1 MKRFLRIT
9 ALLVLLTLL
18 FTLTLSLTAC
28 TPIFSVYAG
37 TDTVL
42 SKEAISE
49 NMLSEKNDEL
59 EYVWRYLNR
68 WDLPLFNKTKMK
80 RIEKIFRDVHYKE
93 LPSSYEL
100 AKATC
105 EYFLENS
112 YGKIDL
118 SDPQRVSDELL
129 TAFVKSTGDRYAYY
143 RTNVQYDDY
152 KDEMSGTKPSFYGI
166 GIEVPQPTVKGGILI
181 TDVAS
186 GSPAESAGLRKG
198 DRITEIHTASVD
210 GMYFEDAVAQ
220 ISETRLEKILIT
232 VKRGENEINLS
243 VAPDRSGA
251 YKNHYNV
258 GLTLNKPT
266 VESELPISKVI
277 RNAPAHKAGL
287 LKGDSIIAVDGE
299 AVAGLTIDAVTDKIK
314 GNSGTE
320 VTVTVKRGGETL
332 DIKVTRGPVVNPTV
346 DFWIEGGNIGFI
358 KINSF
363 KDNTDEFFKEAV
375 DYMKQNGAE
384 AIIYDVRNN
393 GGGYLDSVLNMLD
406 YIAADGTTLVSF
418 SNDYAKSEKAN
429 DGHAMKIPAVVIC
442 NGSSASAAEL
452 FTVGMRDLGAMG
464 QLPVSTVGQ
473 TTYGKFVMQNS
484 YSFLDG
490 SAVTLTVA
498 YYYSPKGDEYNGVGI
513 TPGIVVA
520 GAPEQELAAI
530 EEAKRLIA
538 NK

>member
-28 TPIFSVYAG
+28 TPLFSVYAG
-37 TDTVL
+37 NEKIL
-42 SKEAISE
+42 SKEALEE
-49 NMLSEKNDEL
+49 NMLEENNEDI

-93 LPSSYEL
+93 LPSSYEM

-105 EYFLENS
+105 EYFLDNS
-112 YGKIDL
+112 YDKIDL
-118 SDPQRVSDELL
+118 SDPSRVSDELL
-129 TAFVKSTGDRYAYY
+129 TAFVKSTGDKYAYY

-152 KDEMSGTKPSFYGI
+152 KSEMSGTKPSFYGI
-166 GIEVPQPTVKGGILI
+166 GIEIPQPTVKNGILV
-181 TDVAS
+181 TDIIA
-186 GSPAESAGLRKG
+186 GSPADVSGLRAG
-198 DRITEIHTASVD
+198 DRITEIHAMSVD
-210 GMYFEDAVAQ
+210 GKYFEDAVAE
-220 ISETRLEKILIT
+220 ITDTNLERLLIT
-232 VKRGENEINLS
+232 VKRGENEFDFAVS
-243 VAPDRSGA
+243 PDKSGS
-251 YKNHYNV
+251 YKNYCNIGV
-258 GLTLNKPT
+258 TLRKP
-266 VESELPISKVI
+266 EIEAELLISKVI

-287 LKGDSIIAVDGE
+287 LKGDLLTSVNGE
-299 AVAGLTIDAVTDKIK
+299 AIAGLTVDEITEKIK
-314 GNSGTE
+314 GESGTE
-320 VTVTVKRGGETL
+320 VTVTVKRGGESL
-332 DIKVTRGPVVNPTV
+332 DIKVTRGPVINPTV
-346 DFWIEGGNIGFI
+346 DFWIEDGNVGFI
-358 KINSF
+358 TINSF
-363 KDNTDEFFKEAV
+363 KDNTDEYFKEAV
-375 DYMKQNGAE
+375 EYMKSSGAE

-429 DGHAMKIPAVVIC
+429 DGHSLKIPAVVLC

-464 QLPVSTVGQ
+464 QLPVSIVGQ

-498 YYYSPKGDEYNGVGI
+498 YYYSPSGDQYNGEGI

-520 GAPEQELAAI
+520 GSAAQELAAI